1 MLPRKGGHS
10 STSECWFEK
19 SSEKIKADGEPKER
33 GRRRHESNNQPGRQG
48 MRQRGVGCG
57 GEAGG
62 RDCAETSKGGK
73 RTRTE
78 KQGDSK
84 EYADTGDFAKKCPV
98 SSQGKEKLQML
109 WLRLGWAPPPPQPR
123 PEAGLQVTY
132 LLKGGRHFYCCRHTH
147 FAL

>member
-48 MRQRGVGCG
+48 MRQRGVGWG

-78 KQGDSK
+78 KQGDSR
-84 EYADTGDFAKKCPV
+84 E
-98 SSQGKEKLQML
+98 
-109 WLRLGWAPPPPQPR
+109 
-123 PEAGLQVTY
+123 
-132 LLKGGRHFYCCRHTH
+132 
-147 FAL
+147 